1 MNEYTFEFEERKEK
15 LETWEWDRVMI
26 NHTEDE
32 QGKRLLYI
40 GDSISCGIREVAKE
54 KNGIYFD
61 GFGTSKALDNPFFKP
76 SLSLFARQQRRRDV
90 VLFNNGLHGWHL
102 EDKTEYKEYFED
114 FVKYLLDEFKE
125 TPLYIVLTTYYSNEK
140 RVNRVVARNEVALEI
155 AKEYELPVI
164 DLYTVSIN
172 NKDLLSEDGV
182 HFTKEGY
189 EKLTEE
195 IIKTISFRKDGEN
208 ET

>member
-1 MNEYTFEFEERKEK
+1 MNEFTFESEERKEK

-32 QGKRLLYI
+32 YGKRLLYI
-40 GDSISCGIREVAKE
+40 GDSISCGIREVANE
-54 KNGIYFD
+54 KHGIYFD

-76 SLSLFARQQRRRDV
+76 VLSLFAQQQRRRDV

-102 EDKTEYKEYFED
+102 EDKTEYKECFEN
-114 FVKYLLDEFKE
+114 FIKYLLDEFKG

-155 AKEYELPVI
+155 AKKYELPVI

-182 HFTKEGY
+182 HFTKAGY

-195 IIKTISFRKDGEN
+195 IVETIKI
-208 ET
+208 

>member
-1 MNEYTFEFEERKEK
+1 MDKFTFEEYDRKEK

-32 QGKRLLYI
+32 KGKRLLYI
-40 GDSISCGIREVAKE
+40 GDSISCGVRGVVNE
-54 KNGIYFD
+54 KYGIYFD
-61 GFGTSKALDNPFFKP
+61 GFGTSKALDNPYFRP
-76 SLSLFARQQRRRDV
+76 ALSLFARQQGRRDV

-102 EDKTEYKEYFED
+102 DDKTEYKEYFED
-114 FVKYLLDEFKE
+114 FVKYLLDEFKG
-125 TPLYIVLTTYYSNEK
+125 TPLYIVLTTFYSNEK
-140 RVNRVVARNEVALEI
+140 RVHRVVARNEVALEI
-155 AKEYELPVI
+155 AKKYDLPVI

-182 HFTKEGY
+182 HFVDAGY

-195 IIKTISFRKDGEN
+195 IIDKISKEFA
-208 ET
+208 